1 MSDLY
6 TRRAKFTEVQAD
18 IKAVE
23 FHASKYLSGSRYP
36 LALQCYQYLKLQE
49 LKLKDK

>member
-1 MSDLY
+1 MPDLY
-6 TRRAKFTEVQAD
+6 TRKAGFNEVIAD
-18 IKAVE
+18 PKAVE
-23 FHASKYLSGSRYP
+23 FHASKYLTGSRYP

>member
-1 MSDLY
+1 MPDLY
-6 TRRAKFTEVQAD
+6 TRKARFIEVTAD
-18 IKAVE
+18 PKAVE
-23 FHASKYLSGSRYP
+23 FHASKYLAGSTYP